1 MSKRIKVIM
10 ISSLLVLVFV
20 YSAFSGDIKGQ
31 KILNEGI
38 RYFKAGQYEQAILS
52 FRNIILNS
60 DLEKYHGDAY
70 FWIAKSYI
78 ALKKLKEADR
88 NLEYF
93 ILNYPNHPYYEEAIY
108 QKGRVLYLEND
119 YENSIQ
125 VLESFIN
132 QFASSPFVPNAYY
145 WIGEDLYSLGH
156 LEEALKIFKNVVIKY
171 PRSYKVEA
179 ARYKISLI
187 GLKKKEQE
195 LLKLLKWSHEE
206 SLKTVEDFQRRERT
220 YEQAISA
227 YQRRLASFK
236 AAGYEKSIEELKT
249 ELEKKNIKI
258 KELKNKITELN
269 TEISTLK
276 QSIEGKGNLSIS
288 RAKMEEYEKEKDK
301 LGKMIDLLKAKSEAL
316 ELKEKILDWLASY
329 KENAR

>member
-1 MSKRIKVIM
+1 MSKKIKLIVIAV
-10 ISSLLVLVFV
+10 ILVIFFIH
-20 YSAFSGDIKGQ
+20 SAFSGSIEGEN
-31 KILNEGI
+31 IINEGI
-38 RYFKAGQYEQAILS
+38 KYFRAGQYEQAILS

-60 DLEKYHGDAY
+60 NLKKYHGDAY

-78 ALKKLKEADR
+78 ALNKLKEADR

-93 ILNYPNHPYYEEAIY
+93 ILNYPNHPYYGEAIY
-108 QKGRVLYLEND
+108 QKGRVLYLEGD
-119 YENSIQ
+119 YEDSIQ
-125 VLESFIN
+125 VLNSFIN
-132 QFASSPFVPNAYY
+132 QFGSSSFVPNAYY
-145 WIGEDLYSLGH
+145 WIGENLYSLGH
-156 LEEALKIFKNVVIKY
+156 LEEALKVFKNVVAKY

-187 GLKKKEQE
+187 QLKKEEQE

-236 AAGYEKSIEELKT
+236 AAGYEKSIEELKE
-249 ELEKKNIKI
+249 ELQKKNAEIKT
-258 KELKNKITELN
+258 LKSQIVNLN
-269 TEISTLK
+269 AEISTLK
-276 QSIEGKGNLSIS
+276 QTLEGKGKISIS
-288 RAKMEEYEKEKDK
+288 KARIEEYEKNKDK
-301 LGKMIDLLKAKSEAL
+301 LNKMMELLKAKAAAL

-329 KENAR
+329 KENSK